1 MSATPSPVFIGVDVA
16 KAQLDWAIDGQ
27 KRPWRAHNTAAG
39 IAALVAHL
47 ALLAPAKI
55 VLEATGGF
63 EGPLALALAEAGL
76 PVLIVNPR
84 QVRRY
89 AQAEGV
95 LAKTDQLDARVLA
108 AFAATT
114 RLEPRPMPTAEQRTL
129 AALVTRRT
137 QLLTLRQA
145 ERNRQPLADAAVAD
159 SLAASVAFF
168 TAQLATLTTQIHACI
183 AAAATLRAQ
192 AALLQSVPGV
202 GPVVAATLLGA
213 LPELAT
219 LGPKPLAALVG
230 VAPFN
235 RDSGTHRGRRQVWG
249 GRAPVRQALY
259 MAALVASRH
268 NPVLRTFYQRLVAAG
283 KPKKVA
289 LVAVMRKLLTILRA
303 IVQQGRAW
311 GDRPPARA
319 RATPAPALPPPGS
332 RVPALAGVG

>member
-16 KAQLDWAIDGQ
+16 NAQLDWAIDGQ

-145 ERNRQPLADAAVAD
+145 ERKRQPLADAAVAD

-249 GRAPVRQALY
+249 GRAPVRQALS